1 MHKTPGAQRGST
13 GAPRWAVRERQCL
26 LGEAQPSGVGRVT
39 RSRCPGGAVHDQPP
53 QISSFVSCAGLALL
67 VRWTTVWMV
76 GESRDRTNDMS
87 TSLTDRLA
95 GRGRR
100 GDIVQ
105 EAF

>member
-13 GAPRWAVRERQCL
+13 GAPRWAVGEGLCL
-26 LGEAQPSGVGRVT
+26 LDEAQPSGVGRVA

-53 QISSFVSCAGLALL
+53 QISSLVSCAGLVLL
-67 VRWTTVWMV
+67 VHQATIWMV
-76 GESRDRTNDMS
+76 GESREWTTDMN